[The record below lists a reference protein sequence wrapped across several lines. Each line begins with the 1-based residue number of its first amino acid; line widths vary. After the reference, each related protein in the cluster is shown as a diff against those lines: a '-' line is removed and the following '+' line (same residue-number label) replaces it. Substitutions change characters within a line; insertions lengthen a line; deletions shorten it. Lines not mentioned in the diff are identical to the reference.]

1 MYYDIINIIKEYYN
15 FYIISVLFNFSNII
29 FSFNLM
35 NFIIYGEFYNTF
47 SWSTILICQLIFMIL
62 YYLLII
68 IFKKIVFIID
78 FKYTLFLDIGVCSL
92 LLIFLN
98 YINIWIFLLI
108 RTIMHCIN
116 IVSVNKY
123 KENIIISR
131 KDRLIIAAFFI
142 LPFIAIFFVIYYFNL
157 TIMFFKYINLKESI
171 NIIIYS
177 FTTFIMK
184 IMILNL
190 NENIN
195 ISKDEIKIEV

>member
-1 MYYDIINIIKEYYN
+1 MSYNIINIIKEYYN
-15 FYIISVLFNFSNII
+15 FYIILVLFNLSNSI
-29 FSFNLM
+29 FSFNLFS
-35 NFIIYGEFYNTF
+35 FIIYGKFYNTF
-47 SWSTILICQLIFMIL
+47 SWGAVLICQLIFMIFQ
-62 YYLLII
+62 YLLII
-68 IFKKIVFIID
+68 IFKKIINIID

-116 IVSVNKY
+116 IVSVDKYNK
-123 KENIIISR
+123 NITISR
-131 KDRLIIAAFFI
+131 KDRLIIAVFYI
-142 LPFIAIFFVIYYFNL
+142 LPFIAIFFIIFYFNL

-177 FTTFIMK
+177 LVTFIMK
-184 IMILNL
+184 IKILNL